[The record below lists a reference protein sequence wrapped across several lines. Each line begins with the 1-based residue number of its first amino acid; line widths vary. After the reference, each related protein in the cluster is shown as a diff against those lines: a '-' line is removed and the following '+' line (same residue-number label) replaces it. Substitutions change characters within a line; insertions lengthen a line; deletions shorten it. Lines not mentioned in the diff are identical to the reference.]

1 MRKLSLLIAL
11 CLMVT
16 ITAAPAA
23 GKIYQYRDENGN
35 LRFSDTPPPEKTGK
49 KAKVMDGMVDSP
61 AAGENL
67 EAALMEKYAPESAVE
82 AATLATVTIRSAIG
96 KGSGFFIHPDG
107 YIITNKHVLKGSD
120 KQFKQAQKTFEH
132 VDENIEIADRQLA
145 SEKRSLEQAKER
157 LDRMKR
163 RISQIRDE
171 TKRAEAQAAYE
182 REKAKYRTWK
192 NQYQTRKSRYERG
205 KSQYQS
211 KKQNYTS
218 RRVTASLSR
227 HFTVIL
233 KDGTE
238 VYAHLVRKSRTRDLA
253 LLKIDGHRT
262 PALEPA
268 PRSAIDQGQPVYA
281 IGNPIHMHDS
291 VSRGVLSGYENRF
304 VKTDAKIYPGNSGGP
319 LVNKNGRIVG
329 INTFK
334 KLTRKFEGLGF
345 AIPIHAAMAEFND
358 ELP

>member
-1 MRKLSLLIAL
+1 MRQLLLLIAL
-11 CLMVT
+11 CLIVA

-23 GKIYQYRDENGN
+23 GKIYQYRDESGN

-49 KAKVMDGMVDSP
+49 KAKVLDAMVDSP

-120 KQFKQAQKTFEH
+120 RQFKQAEKAFDY
-132 VDENIEIADRQLA
+132 VDENIEKADRHFE
-145 SEKRSLEQAKER
+145 SEQRALKRAKAK
-157 LDRMKR
+157 LDRMKQG
-163 RISQIRDE
+163 IDQIRDGA
-171 TKRAEAQAAYE
+171 RRDAARVEYE
-182 REKAKYRTWK
+182 RQMAKYRAWK
-192 NQYQTRKSRYERG
+192 TEFEAKKTRYKRGKHQYQD
-205 KSQYQS
+205 
-211 KKQNYTS
+211 KKNEYTA

-238 VYAHLVRKSRTRDLA
+238 LYAHLIRKSRNRDLA
-253 LLKIDGHRT
+253 LLKVEGHRT

-268 PRSAIDQGQPVYA
+268 ARSAMAQGRTVYA
-281 IGNPIHMHDS
+281 IGNPVSLHDS
-291 VSRGVLSGYENRF
+291 LSRGILSGYENRYL
-304 VKTDAKIYPGNSGGP
+304 KTDAKIYPGNSGGP
-319 LVNKNGRIVG
+319 LVNEAGKILG

-345 AIPIHAAMAEFND
+345 AIPIHAALAEFDN